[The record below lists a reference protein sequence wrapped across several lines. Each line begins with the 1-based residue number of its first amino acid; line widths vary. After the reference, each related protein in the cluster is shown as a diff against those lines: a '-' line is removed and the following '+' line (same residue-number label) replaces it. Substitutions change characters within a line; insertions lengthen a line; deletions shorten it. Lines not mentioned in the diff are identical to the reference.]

1 MCYLHLRFERNLFK
15 HKKDIN
21 DYIVESDK
29 WDNYCVVLSTAT
41 ENDNMHSYARALFT
55 AELEPATLSL
65 CLCLDFFV
73 FPITRCVF
81 GCQYQCNRLPGNS
94 HLRNDLSCVGGTVF
108 RTFTFS
114 LAYAASFT
122 ISRNKNDRTQ

>member
-65 CLCLDFFV
+65 CLCLDFFC
-73 FPITRCVF
+73 FSHYSLCI
-81 GCQYQCNRLPGNS
+81 RLSVPVQS
-94 HLRNDLSCVGGTVF
+94 IAWK
-108 RTFTFS
+108 FS
-114 LAYAASFT
+114 SQ
-122 ISRNKNDRTQ
+122 K